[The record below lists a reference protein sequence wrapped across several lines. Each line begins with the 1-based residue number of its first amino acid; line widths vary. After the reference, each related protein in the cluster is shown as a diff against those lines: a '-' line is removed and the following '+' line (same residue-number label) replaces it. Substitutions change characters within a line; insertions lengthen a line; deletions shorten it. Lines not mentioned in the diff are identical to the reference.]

1 LDRLA
6 SFDALELPVSKTKT
20 TVEVRTK
27 VEADVALRRADLTAQ
42 EEQVLRMRYGI
53 AIDASAPL
61 EMRGDDHAEARIQ
74 LEAMTRRALG
84 AVQAEVDTDRRDAI
98 IERLRRM

>member
-1 LDRLA
+1 M
-6 SFDALELPVSKTKT
+6 SKTKT

-27 VEADVALRRADLTAQ
+27 VEADIALRRAGLTAE

-53 AIDASAPL
+53 GIDPAAPL
-61 EMRGDDHAEARIQ
+61 EMRGDDNAEARAR
-74 LEAMTRRALG
+74 LEAITVRALT
-84 AVQAEVDTDRRDAI
+84 AVQAEVDTAKRDAI

>member
-1 LDRLA
+1 
-6 SFDALELPVSKTKT
+6 
-20 TVEVRTK
+20 
-27 VEADVALRRADLTAQ
+27 
-42 EEQVLRMRYGI
+42 MRYGI